1 MRRILT
7 SVGAVVAATALL
19 STAGGVVPAS
29 AASSDRTVT
38 IGVIAPI
45 DAGLTS
51 FGHGIR
57 DSVQLA
63 VSQANKAKAI
73 PGWTIAVKVLDDS
86 SDATKGTAA
95 AATMVQDPTVAAV
108 VGPYN
113 SGVSQAML
121 PTLQQGGLA
130 LISPSNTLTSLT
142 LGDDQAH
149 PTRQYDNYFR
159 LVGADAAQA
168 QFLADQAKR
177 LGLTSA
183 AVVSET
189 KAVSKGLADRFAAAF
204 TQDGGKVTVQQTVPD
219 GASASDF
226 TSFLTATA
234 PTKPALLFFGGEY
247 NVAATLRTAATA
259 AGLTAPLMGGDG
271 MNDPAYITGAGAGA
285 AGSYASGVG
294 VPLAQIPGA
303 KKFTAAYERAGFSS
317 QPTDYGPYAYD
328 ATNAVIAVLKSQ
340 LDGKTKLPA
349 NLRARVIQ
357 GIQKTKRTGI
367 TGPIAFDRYGDI
379 VGASFTLYQVK
390 GTPPAWVEVARSAK
404 STSK

>member
-1 MRRILT
+1 MRRIL
-7 SVGAVVAATALL
+7 SLVGAVVAAASLIV
-19 STAGGVVPAS
+19 TAGGIVPAS
-29 AASSDRTVT
+29 AASDRTVT

-57 DSVQLA
+57 DSVELA
-63 VSQANKAKAI
+63 VAQANKAKAI

-86 SDATKGTAA
+86 SNGVKGTVAA
-95 AATMVQDPTVAAV
+95 TTMVQDPTVAAV

-121 PTLQQGGLA
+121 PTLQRGGLA

-142 LGDDQAH
+142 LGDDPAH

-189 KAVSKGLADRFAAAF
+189 KAVSKGLADGFAAAF
-204 TQDGGKVTVQQTVPD
+204 TKDGGKVTVQQTVPD

-226 TSFLTATA
+226 TTFLTAA
-234 PTKPALLFFGGEY
+234 VPTKPALVFFGGEY
-247 NVAATLRTAATA
+247 NVAATLRTAASA

-271 MNDPAYITGAGAGA
+271 MNDPAYITGAGAAA

-303 KKFTAAYERAGFSS
+303 KKFTAAYERAGYSS

-328 ATNAVIAVLKSQ
+328 AANAVIAVLKSR
-340 LDGKTKLPA
+340 LADTTKLPA
-349 NLRARVIQ
+349 NLRAQVVK